1 MKTLFLESEMLIL
14 GNRLDK
20 HIAPPL
26 LEIDVCN
33 LGNILGG
40 AAATRTGTVHVFLPT
55 KLIIKSNDL
64 IKVMHFKG
72 GRGVRSYGFRS
83 WKLSLII
90 YLADRGG
97 YDGHLSEKFV
107 KILFL
112 ARVIRIAV
120 IVSQFGCHQCVH

>member
-1 MKTLFLESEMLIL
+1 MFPCHARAHDP
-14 GNRLDK
+14 N
-20 HIAPPL
+20 
-26 LEIDVCN
+26 
-33 LGNILGG
+33 
-40 AAATRTGTVHVFLPT
+40 TGKYPELSGWRSLTNVSLPT
-55 KLIIKSNDL
+55 KLIMKSNDL

>member
-1 MKTLFLESEMLIL
+1 MILFIEATELKFHKLRHL
-14 GNRLDK
+14 KK
-20 HIAPPL
+20 HVL
-26 LEIDVCN
+26 
-33 LGNILGG
+33 
-40 AAATRTGTVHVFLPT
+40 
-55 KLIIKSNDL
+55 
-64 IKVMHFKG
+64 
-72 GRGVRSYGFRS
+72 
-83 WKLSLII
+83 I